1 MRIDQLRYL
10 TEIAKSHSMH
20 ATSTKMHISPQAL
33 SASIK
38 AMENEIG
45 LALLERSFQGTEL
58 TPLGEEISAVS
69 EAFLEKLDAILA
81 AHRNPAEKETA
92 FFDFNFFPYDEMDN
106 FAPKLITDLLYKN
119 FDLPIRT
126 VERSEE
132 EIKAALADGSTQV
145 ALAFVYKLNNQ
156 TLLDRYA
163 GYELRPLCSMRY
175 CCRASSS
182 SPLNQYMSVSLK
194 TVFKYPLLHFTPRSG
209 QEFIEFIQAL
219 SGGAVTKQV
228 RLLRHQEVYKEK
240 LINNH
245 GVSLVVDVPYKDKS
259 NIEHIHGTVE
269 IPIKENLQRELCL
282 ISLKDT
288 VFNEQ
293 TEKFIKILSDHIA
306 YIIREN

>member
-58 TPLGEEISAVS
+58 TPLGEEISAAS
-69 EAFLEKLDAILA
+69 EAFIEKLDAILA
-81 AHRNPAEKETA
+81 AHRNPAEKEQA
-92 FFDFNFFPYDEMDN
+92 FFDFSFFPYDEMDN

-126 VERSEE
+126 IERSED
-132 EIKAALADGSTQV
+132 EIKAALDDGDSEI
-145 ALAFVYKLNNQ
+145 ALAFVYKLNNKII
-156 TLLDRYA
+156 LNHYA
-163 GYELRPLCSMRY
+163 DYTCKPLCSMRY

-194 TVFKYPLLHFTPRSG
+194 NVFKYPLLHFTPRSG
-209 QEFIEFIQAL
+209 QGFLELIQAL
-219 SGGAVTKQV
+219 SGSDSACQI
-228 RLLRHQEVYKEK
+228 RLLKHQEVYKEK

-282 ISLKDT
+282 VSKKDA
-288 VFNEQ
+288 VFGEQ
-293 TEKFIKILSDHIA
+293 TQEFIKILSNHIA
-306 YIIREN
+306 YIIREG